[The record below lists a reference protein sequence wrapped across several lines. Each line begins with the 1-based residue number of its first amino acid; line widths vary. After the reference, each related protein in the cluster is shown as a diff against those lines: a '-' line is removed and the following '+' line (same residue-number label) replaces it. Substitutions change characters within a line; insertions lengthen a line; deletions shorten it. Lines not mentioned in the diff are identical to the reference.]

1 MLGNLFN
8 AIAWLIVLAVLFAF
22 VIGAWRQLVE
32 QTLGDPR
39 LVDQSPKAKAK
50 RYFTLF
56 GKVVWNVTGLVVM
69 VARILLEFAADCA
82 ENIGETN
89 TGTGGDFRYKHK
101 GERYYTHS
109 TGDGSNRWY

>member
-8 AIAWLIVLAVLFAF
+8 AIEWLVVLAVLFAF
-22 VIGAWRQLVE
+22 VIGAWRHAVE
-32 QTLGDPR
+32 QTLGDP
-39 LVDQSPKAKAK
+39 LSVDPALNAKAK

-56 GKVVWNVTGLVVM
+56 GKVLWHIAGLVVM
-69 VARILLEFAADCA
+69 VGGILLEIAAIWA
-82 ENIGETN
+82 ANNETQ

-109 TGDGSNRWY
+109 TGDGSNSWY